1 MRGPDQREA
10 AILAAAQKLPP
21 EEWSDYLTQACDG
34 DIGLAQRIMDQLRP
48 GAASSIEAP
57 PAHSTVP
64 TVGEIPGEQSKEK
77 IGHYQLLQKIGEGG
91 MGTVWLAEQQQP
103 VRRRVALKV
112 IKLGMDTR
120 QVVARFEA
128 ERQALALMDHPNIAK
143 VLDGGSTDSGRPFFV
158 MELVRGIP
166 ITRYCDE
173 NRLGMPA
180 RLTLFIKVC
189 WAIQHAHQK
198 GVIHRDIKPSN
209 ILVTLQENGE
219 PTPKIIDFGI
229 AKATVG
235 SPLTDKTLFTAVE
248 QFMGTPAYLSPEQAD
263 LSAVDIDTRSDIYSL
278 GVLLYELL
286 TGKTPF
292 DSERLSDV
300 GLDQIRRMIR
310 EQDPLRPSTRL
321 STMAEK
327 EKSTIASRRGT
338 DPPKLIGL
346 IRGDL
351 DWIVMKTLEKDRTRR
366 YETANALA
374 MDIQRHLEHQPVLA
388 RPPTTAYRLQRIIL
402 RHRLAFAAASAVMAA
417 LLAGLG
423 FSIWSYQKEKAA
435 HQQALRAQRVADAMR
450 EQERIQRLKAEAS
463 EREAR
468 TEAAHNQHAEELFRE
483 VVRLMHSQSPEEQAR
498 ETFIDAV
505 MMHHLAD
512 LLRLRNELGEAR
524 ELAEKAKDLFS
535 RHAEWSISEQ
545 LHSIEVLAM
554 IQIELG
560 ETNQLRAL
568 YPEVAGVG
576 NKLVAAPEL
585 EKAVPTLQRVGRVY
599 FNAAFTN
606 EAHSLFS
613 MVLQAYQPGLET
625 NAVLALNGCA
635 WLLATCSEAGIR
647 DGQRAVELAER
658 AADLTRR
665 KDSNKLDT
673 LAAALAEAER
683 FEEAVAVEK
692 EAMPLLPN
700 DQARIGY
707 QGRLKMYQA
716 HQAFHE

>member
-1 MRGPDQREA
+1 MRGPDQQEA

-21 EEWSDYLTQACDG
+21 EEWSVYLTQACAG
-34 DIGLAQRIMDQLRP
+34 DIGLSQRIMEQLRP

-57 PAHSTVP
+57 PVPSTAQMS
-64 TVGEIPGEQSKEK
+64 GEIPGEQSW
-77 IGHYQLLQKIGEGG
+77 IGHYRLLQKIGEGG

-143 VLDGGSTDSGRPFFV
+143 VLDGGSTDSGRPYFV

-180 RLTLFIKVC
+180 RLALFIKVC

-209 ILVTLQENGE
+209 ILVTLQESGE

-248 QFMGTPAYLSPEQAD
+248 QFLGTPAYLSPEQAG

-292 DSERLSDV
+292 DSERLFDA
-300 GLDQIRRMIR
+300 GLDQIRRIIR
-310 EQDPLRPSTRL
+310 EKDPQRPSTRL
-321 STMAEK
+321 NTLAEK
-327 EKSTIASRRGT
+327 EKTTIASRRGT
-338 DPPKLIGL
+338 DPPKLLGL

-374 MDIQRHLEHQPVLA
+374 MDIQRHLEQQPVLA

-402 RHRLAFAAASAVMAA
+402 RHRLGFAAASAVMAA

-423 FSIWSYQKEKAA
+423 FSIWGYQKEKAE
-435 HQQALRAQRVADAMR
+435 HQKALTAQRQAD
-450 EQERIQRLKAEAS
+450 EQRLNAEAS

-468 TEAAHNQHAEELFRE
+468 TEAARNQHAEELFRE
-483 VVRLMHSQSPEEQAR
+483 VVRVMRRQSPEEQTS
-498 ETFIDAV
+498 ESFMDAL
-505 MMHHLAD
+505 MLHHLAD
-512 LLRLRNELGEAR
+512 LLRTRNELGEAR
-524 ELAEKAKDLFS
+524 ELAEKAKNLFS
-535 RHAEWSISEQ
+535 RHPEWPIDEH
-545 LHSIEVLAM
+545 LHSLEVLAM
-554 IQIELG
+554 IQSELG
-560 ETNQLRAL
+560 ESNQLLTL
-568 YPEVAGVG
+568 YPEVEALG
-576 NKLVAAPEL
+576 NKEVAAPDL
-585 EKAVPTLQRVGRVY
+585 EKAVPTLQRVGRLY
-599 FNAAFTN
+599 FNAGFTN
-606 EAHSLFS
+606 QAHSLFS
-613 MVLQAYQPGLET
+613 QVLEACQPGLKT
-625 NAVLALNGCA
+625 NDVLALNGCA
-635 WLLATCSEAGIR
+635 WLLATCSDAGIR
-647 DGQRAVELAER
+647 DGQRAVELAQQ
-658 AADLTRR
+658 AADLTQR
-665 KDSNKLDT
+665 KNPKMLDT
-673 LAAALAEAER
+673 LAAALAEAGR

-692 EAMPLLPN
+692 EAMALLPN
-700 DQARIGY
+700 DQARTGF
-707 QGRLKMYQA
+707 QGRLKIYQA
-716 HQAFHE
+716 HQVHE